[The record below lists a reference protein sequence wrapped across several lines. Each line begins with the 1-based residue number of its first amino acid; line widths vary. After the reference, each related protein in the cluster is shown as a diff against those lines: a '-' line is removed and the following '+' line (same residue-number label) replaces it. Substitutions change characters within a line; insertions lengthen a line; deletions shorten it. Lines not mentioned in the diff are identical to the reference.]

1 MGLEVEEDA
10 WAHGSADVVNNLSD
24 NRAVLA
30 KSLDHREKW
39 LDPKDTAPE
48 SWGKEPACLEPG
60 TIQFP
65 QPKLNCWF
73 RVHQTP

>member
-1 MGLEVEEDA
+1 MEEDA
-10 WAHGSADVVNNLSD
+10 WAHESADVVNNLSA

-60 TIQFP
+60 TISSTKI
-65 QPKLNCWF
+65 KLL
-73 RVHQTP
+73 VQSSPHAVDLKA